1 MSTARITIDQAGT
14 NHLSINGSPTTAVP
28 GTGQDAQTNAMNHLR
43 QHAAQT
49 QETVALHV
57 QDNDGTTYNLR
68 VAPDG
73 QVWSAPPTQPEPAQ
87 LGTPVPGEQ
96 ESAPLTIPRVD
107 QTMPSDPIVTEVP
120 GAQHVP
126 DVEPTRPRHVA
137 PTPAPLPTS
146 EPPMP
151 SSPAVAQPVSPAPP
165 MPQPGPDA
173 LQSQPA
179 PGPDPVERD
188 PRWSEIAQ
196 RPAEEG
202 FRGTLNGMGL
212 KLGPTED
219 ELEQRRERL
228 REEIAREELERAAEE
243 ERARTEAA
251 QQTRRA
257 TRAREEAQRDREQRD
272 LIQTNF
278 QGTKTILVANPKGG
292 SRKTTSTYALA
303 ATMGTI
309 RGGSVIAWDANE
321 TMGTLGERA
330 RQDRHHRTV
339 VDLLEQAAPSFD
351 SVDGIRLGALDSY
364 VRPQGDSHFDVLA
377 SDEDPERQDI
387 VDGPTFGVVHEILG
401 RFYRVVL
408 VDTGNNIRVGH
419 FQAALDAAHQLVIPV
434 AASRDSAK
442 AARKMM
448 RAFVTDG
455 HEELVSSAVVLLH
468 DIERAEAAT
477 PDYLEVVQSI
487 AEEFTPLVSEVIA
500 VPYDNALKDGDTI
513 EFADLSE
520 SSHTSYRRAAA
531 AIASSLLRHT

>member
-1 MSTARITIDQAGT
+1 MSTTASITLDAAG
-14 NHLSINGSPTTAVP
+14 HGSVTI
-28 GTGQDAQTNAMNHLR
+28 
-43 QHAAQT
+43 
-49 QETVALHV
+49 
-57 QDNDGTTYNLR
+57 DGTTQPLTGGSVTASR
-68 VAPDG
+68 AEASSHVVTRAQQLGQPVPLHVSDPEGTWDLLVQPDG
-73 QVWSAPPTQPEPAQ
+73 TISSAPAPAAPAVPAHVEEPVRVIDAD
-87 LGTPVPGEQ
+87 P
-96 ESAPLTIPRVD
+96 APAI
-107 QTMPSDPIVTEVP
+107 M
-120 GAQHVP
+120 A
-126 DVEPTRPRHVA
+126 
-137 PTPAPLPTS
+137 TPAP
-146 EPPMP
+146 
-151 SSPAVAQPVSPAPP
+151 APAP
-165 MPQPGPDA
+165 A
-173 LQSQPA
+173 APA
-179 PGPDPVERD
+179 AAADPELD
-188 PRWSEIAQ
+188 EELA
-196 RPAEEG
+196 RPATEG
-202 FRGTLNGMGL
+202 WRGTLNGLGL
-212 KLGPTED
+212 KLAPAVPEREARLAVVTE
-219 ELEQRRERL
+219 RREAEQAAAVEGSRSAE
-228 REEIAREELERAAEE
+228 RRRRAAEV
-243 ERARTEAA
+243 ERAE
-251 QQTRRA
+251 
-257 TRAREEAQRDREQRD
+257 RE
-272 LIQTNF
+272 LIQSNF
-278 QGTKTILVANPKGG
+278 MGTRTILVANPKGG

>member
-1 MSTARITIDQAGT
+1 MSTTASITLDAAGR
-14 NHLSINGSPTTAVP
+14 GSVTI
-28 GTGQDAQTNAMNHLR
+28 
-43 QHAAQT
+43 
-49 QETVALHV
+49 
-57 QDNDGTTYNLR
+57 DGTTQPLTGGS
-68 VAPDG
+68 VAASRAEASSQVITRAQQLGQPIPLHVRDPEGIWDLLVQPDG
-73 QVWSAPPTQPEPAQ
+73 TIGSAPEPAAPP
-87 LGTPVPGEQ
+87 LPGHIEEPVTVIDADP
-96 ESAPLTIPRVD
+96 APAA
-107 QTMPSDPIVTEVP
+107 M
-120 GAQHVP
+120 A
-126 DVEPTRPRHVA
+126 
-137 PTPAPLPTS
+137 TPAP
-146 EPPMP
+146 
-151 SSPAVAQPVSPAPP
+151 APAPV
-165 MPQPGPDA
+165 A
-173 LQSQPA
+173 PA
-179 PGPDPVERD
+179 AEPDPELD
-188 PRWSEIAQ
+188 GELS
-196 RPAEEG
+196 RPATEG
-202 FRGTLNGMGL
+202 WRGTLNGLGL
-212 KLGPTED
+212 KLAPAAPEREARRAVVTE
-219 ELEQRRERL
+219 RREAEQAAAV
-228 REEIAREELERAAEE
+228 EESRSAERRRRAAEAE
-243 ERARTEAA
+243 RTE
-251 QQTRRA
+251 
-257 TRAREEAQRDREQRD
+257 RE
-272 LIQTNF
+272 LIQSNF
-278 QGTKTILVANPKGG
+278 MGTRTILVANPKGG

-321 TMGTLGERA
+321 TMGTLGERS

-351 SVDGIRLGALDSY
+351 SVEGIRLGALDSY

-419 FQAALDAAHQLVIPV
+419 FQAALNAAHQLVIPV

-448 RAFVTDG
+448 RAFITDG

-520 SSHTSYRRAAA
+520 SSHTAYRRAAA

>member
-1 MSTARITIDQAGT
+1 
-14 NHLSINGSPTTAVP
+14 
-28 GTGQDAQTNAMNHLR
+28 
-43 QHAAQT
+43 
-49 QETVALHV
+49 
-57 QDNDGTTYNLR
+57 
-68 VAPDG
+68 
-73 QVWSAPPTQPEPAQ
+73 
-87 LGTPVPGEQ
+87 
-96 ESAPLTIPRVD
+96 
-107 QTMPSDPIVTEVP
+107 
-120 GAQHVP
+120 
-126 DVEPTRPRHVA
+126 
-137 PTPAPLPTS
+137 
-146 EPPMP
+146 MP

-292 SRKTTSTYALA
+292 SRKTTTTYNVA
-303 ATMGTI
+303 ATLGII

-330 RQDRHHRTV
+330 RPDMHNRTV
-339 VDLLEQAAPSFD
+339 VDLIQDAAAEFNSIEG
-351 SVDGIRLGALDSY
+351 SRLGRLDHF
-364 VRPQGDSHFDVLA
+364 VRPQGDAHFDVLA
-377 SDEDPERQDI
+377 SDEDPTRQDI
-387 VDGPTFGVVHEILG
+387 VDEAGFGTVHEILS
-401 RFYRVVL
+401 RFYRMIL
-408 VDTGNNIRVGH
+408 VDTGNNIRVSH
-419 FQAALDAAHQLVIPV
+419 FLAAVEAADQLVIPV
-434 AASRDSAK
+434 AAGRDSAR
-442 AARKMM
+442 AAEKMM
-448 RAFVTDG
+448 KSLAASG
-455 HEELVSSAVVLLH
+455 HEDLVTNAVVLIHDLESRTSADPEYKEVASAVAAGFEGRVSAVVPIPF
-468 DIERAEAAT
+468 D
-477 PDYLEVVQSI
+477 P
-487 AEEFTPLVSEVIA
+487 
-500 VPYDNALKDGDTI
+500 ALKDGDEIDYDALQPATK
-513 EFADLSE
+513 
-520 SSHTSYRRAAA
+520 RAYQEATA
-531 AIASSLLRHT
+531 AIATSLRTHLSKEH